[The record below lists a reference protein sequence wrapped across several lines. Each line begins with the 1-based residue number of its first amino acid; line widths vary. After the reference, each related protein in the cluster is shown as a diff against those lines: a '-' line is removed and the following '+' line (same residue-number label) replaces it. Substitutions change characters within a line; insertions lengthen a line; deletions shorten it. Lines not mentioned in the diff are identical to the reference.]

1 MAVLG
6 LYDLA
11 NAHLSCVLRTHLL
24 VFEGPLVRAGKA
36 GLQLHDS

>member
-11 NAHLSCVLRTHLL
+11 NAHLSCVLKTHLL
-24 VFEGPLVRAGKA
+24 MFEGPLVRAEKA
-36 GLQLHDS
+36 RLQLCDS